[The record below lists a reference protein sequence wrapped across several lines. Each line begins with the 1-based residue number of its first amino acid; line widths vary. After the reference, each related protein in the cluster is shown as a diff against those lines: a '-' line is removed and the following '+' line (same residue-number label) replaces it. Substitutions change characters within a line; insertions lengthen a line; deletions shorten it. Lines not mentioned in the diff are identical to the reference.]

1 MVRVK
6 RFTAS
11 WCSPCRALA
20 PVIDGMSKEMQDVE
34 FQTIDIDERPE
45 LASEYGIMSIPVV
58 LIENEGKEVERFVGV
73 RSREVYETA
82 INSQRGQH
90 A

>member
-20 PVIDGMSKEMQDVE
+20 PIIDGMSNEMQDVE

-58 LIENEGKEVERFVGV
+58 LIENEGKEVERFVGI

>member
-1 MVRVK
+1 
-6 RFTAS
+6 
-11 WCSPCRALA
+11 
-20 PVIDGMSKEMQDVE
+20 MSNEMQDVE

-45 LASEYGIMSIPVV
+45 LASEYGIMGIPVV
-58 LIENEGKEVERFVGV
+58 LIENEGKEVERFVGI